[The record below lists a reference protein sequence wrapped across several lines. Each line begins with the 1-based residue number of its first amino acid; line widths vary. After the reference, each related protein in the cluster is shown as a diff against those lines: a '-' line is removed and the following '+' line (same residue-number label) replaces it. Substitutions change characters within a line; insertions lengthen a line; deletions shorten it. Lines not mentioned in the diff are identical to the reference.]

1 MKKYSKYIIINFI
14 NDKGKDYLIYVINFD
29 YENRIFY
36 FTYKLSNSL
45 IKKSIN
51 SNNN

>member
-29 YENRIFY
+29 YENRF
-36 FTYKLSNSL
+36 FTSL
-45 IKKSIN
+45 INYQIL
-51 SNNN
+51 